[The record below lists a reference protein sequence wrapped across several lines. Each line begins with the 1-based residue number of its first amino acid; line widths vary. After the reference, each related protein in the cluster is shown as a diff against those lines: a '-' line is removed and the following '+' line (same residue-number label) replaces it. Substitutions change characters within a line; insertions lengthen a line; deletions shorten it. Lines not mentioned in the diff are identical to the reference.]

1 MSIEI
6 NNESG
11 FDIDE
16 SALQRLVL
24 HAFDALKVHR
34 DAELAIQL
42 VDEGAM
48 ERLHIEWM
56 DEPGPTD
63 VLSFPMD
70 ELRPGSDEE
79 PTPPGLL
86 GDIVLCPQVAVG
98 QAEAAG
104 HSTLDELLLL
114 TTHGL
119 LHLLGFDHAEPDEER
134 EMFGLQ
140 RDILVELRPRRA
152 EAPAVTLAV
161 VFFVIAFGLVAFG
174 GLLAAIDAALS
185 VVSRN
190 DLLELAAARPRPKR
204 LYAVAGDI
212 GAHVNALNFLRIVAE
227 TFAAVLVTLA
237 FASIFE
243 EWWAALA
250 LSAAIMIIVSFILVG
265 SSPRS
270 VGRANPRGMLRYT
283 DWLIRAVRLIT
294 GPIADALVAIG
305 NRVTPGRPKSATFS
319 SEEQL
324 LSMVDEATDLDVLDA
339 DDRDLIRSIFDFNET
354 IVRETMLPR
363 TDMVTI
369 EQGSTV
375 TDAMALFL
383 AKGVSRIPVIGESSD
398 DVLGIIYLRDAARLA
413 YEQPAACATTSVEEL
428 AKPALFIPESK
439 KADDAL
445 REMQLASNHM
455 ALVVDEYGGIAGLVT
470 MEDLIEELVGEIS
483 DEYDRDV
490 AMSEQLSDNEFRVS
504 ARMPVDEL
512 GDLFGIELDDDE
524 VDTVG
529 GLLAKHVGRLPVV
542 GSTTEVDGLH
552 LTAERTEGRR
562 KRVVTV
568 LVSADQALID
578 AKLAFANST
587 DTGSTPIQDA
597 RLEQHGSAS

>member
-1 MSIEI
+1 M
-6 NNESG
+6 
-11 FDIDE
+11 
-16 SALQRLVL
+16 
-24 HAFDALKVHR
+24 
-34 DAELAIQL
+34 
-42 VDEGAM
+42 
-48 ERLHIEWM
+48 
-56 DEPGPTD
+56 
-63 VLSFPMD
+63 
-70 ELRPGSDEE
+70 
-79 PTPPGLL
+79 
-86 GDIVLCPQVAVG
+86 
-98 QAEAAG
+98 
-104 HSTLDELLLL
+104 
-114 TTHGL
+114 
-119 LHLLGFDHAEPDEER
+119 
-134 EMFGLQ
+134 
-140 RDILVELRPRRA
+140 
-152 EAPAVTLAV
+152 TLAV

-587 DTGSTPIQDA
+587 DTGSTLIQDA